1 MYQSTTAFGTLVQ
14 QDSRTFKCLLTY
26 GETSITTV
34 RSIKF
39 TGGSEGEDDF
49 SLGSTMSQYIEV
61 TIPGKGLV
69 VEGTEMLLQIGMD
82 VNGKTEYI
90 PMGYF
95 TAGKPQKADDQI
107 TFTAYDRMMNTERTF
122 SMDGTTTNTVA
133 VLKQIADITGVPVVT
148 SGLTAISIK
157 VPKGYSCR
165 EVLSYVAQLHG
176 AFAVCN
182 RRGQIE
188 LHTYVD
194 SDYKVK
200 TSRYWGNFEHNDYA
214 FDVSKFVCFTGQD
227 KNGKSISIFSGSGA
241 RSVSF
246 SNPFMTQTVLN
257 NILASFKNF
266 SYMPG
271 TLKMMGDP
279 RLDPWDILTVADLS
293 GNTYK
298 VPIMKLDWEY
308 DGGLTYSVEAVG
320 LSEEETN
327 ADYKGPQTKEMERY
341 YAQLVM
347 IDRTMINKLDVE
359 TAKITYASIKELD
372 VVKENAEEINTKKA
386 NIDLANVNNAW
397 IEKGVLKDGSIGSAA
412 IHEGAVTNTKIA
424 DATIEAAKIKSIN
437 ADSIVAGTIKTERLI
452 ITGPDGQD
460 SIVKAINIAN
470 GVSEA
475 EVNGQKIQ
483 AASIDVVDLS
493 AFQAKI
499 AQFDMS
505 QNAIYSGKLAINDPT
520 SGVYISTTGLGLGD
534 GALTSKKESPIQMYA
549 DGVFKLKGKNSSL
562 EFNPVTD
569 MLDINVSN
577 FRIGSKEAATVDNTI
592 KSTLEQFY
600 LSTSPTSLVGGSWSN
615 NQPAWTEG
623 KYIWRRNFVTYGDD
637 RTEFTP
643 SENGVCITGNTGAQ
657 GAQGVRGPQGVA
669 GPKGETGA
677 QGPQGATGPQG
688 PQGDKG
694 ATGPQGPTGPK
705 GETGAQGP
713 QGNPGSTGPQGVSV
727 TTIKDQWYKSTSN
740 TAQAGGSWSDTQPNW
755 ESGKYIWTRSHI
767 TFSNGNTT
775 TTNPV
780 LANAINNAN
789 ANASNAVS
797 TANTANN
804 KVNDLKIGG
813 RNLLPRT
820 DINQYG
826 LGYGVAYVEGKV
838 EVDNALQ
845 YNNKPTLKIQPT
857 KYNYGGYYNEYGEKG
872 GVSLLAGKT
881 YTYSCMIYSSIED
894 YFSSGSLGHFQTALK
909 GGSEEST
916 LHNRTI
922 IYEGDRIP
930 AKTWTRVH
938 IVFTPT
944 KDCLFRSF
952 FIYFDSLDQI
962 IHIANVQLEEGNV
975 ATDWTPAPED
985 VDNKV
990 STANTNASNAV
1001 STANTANSTANTAKS
1016 TADAAKSSAA
1026 SAVSTANT
1034 ANNKIDNLK
1043 IGGRNLIPIEMI
1055 KSNGLSTFS
1064 YDKASNTWT
1073 CVAPIFDS
1081 SWGRG
1086 IYFDPGVKK
1095 IYIPRGYTYIISL
1108 EVNPEVACS
1117 WNADVNN
1124 GYDGMPSGTGNDNDN
1139 TSLRKNS
1146 VQSLVANKWQRVWFS
1161 YTSKTDV
1168 SYDIF
1173 DASSNW
1179 GIITTDAKSPIKFK
1193 IRNVK
1198 GEFGTVPT
1206 DWTPAPEDVDNKI
1219 DTAQKSADNANS
1231 SVKALNKIATK
1242 SYSFGGANNKAQWV
1256 RLGTLTSAGDASV
1269 VVITLQTGNG
1279 FNGTESQN
1287 SQAEIII
1294 KDGWQDKASTTAA
1307 FGASVT
1313 RQNTKDL
1320 LVSVRA
1326 TASNVCEIWTYLPW
1340 TYWNGNYTISGI
1352 YSGWNPNFT
1361 KQDTKP
1367 TNGVEQSLAYRTT
1380 AEDAYTLASGL
1391 KKDVDISS
1399 EFVKTYNDWAF
1410 KWKTATMVDGAEVGT
1425 YQKYITLESGNIL
1438 LGHSNSKNKLKIT
1451 NDSIQFK
1458 GTSDTAITPDSD
1470 ATAWITGKVFHIN
1483 SGEIESS
1490 LKFGNIY
1497 MKPTKNG
1504 IQIGNKAEFGE
1515 RVRIGYPLSSNMQY
1529 TYSDCPLVV
1538 GSNTNT
1544 IGDYPWFAVDDG
1556 YAFVRNGIIT
1566 PGDFIIKFGEYT
1578 LDRPN
1583 GGKFS
1588 GTLRPYYRADDVIN
1602 MEFYVN
1608 GYVTSNK
1615 QEVIF
1620 LIPLSRP
1627 IMSTP
1632 VSISSINGLTIRQ
1645 NGKYIYG
1652 STASKPIKPSSYTAT
1667 VIGGRNG
1674 LNVRAKIVM
1683 GSNEGFTDNEIS
1695 KIVNND
1701 TCAITA
1707 SIKISFD

>member
-1 MYQSTTAFGTLVQ
+1 MALSKNLISDFVKATTDNKKTAEETTLYGTIVEYNGSKYVRLDGSDMLTPYTATVAAKAGERVRVSVGKHSATVTGNVSSPAARTGDVEELGRKVDTFDVVVANKATIKDLEVERARVDDLVADNVVIKNQ
-14 QDSRTFKCLLTY
+14 LTADSAEIKDLKADNVDIKGKLTARDAEIENLKANKIDAEVVSANY
-26 GETSITTV
+26 ATIKNLEATQASVKELSANKANITDLTAATGRIDKLESKDIETDKLI
-34 RSIKF
+34 
-39 TGGSEGEDDF
+39 
-49 SLGSTMSQYIEV
+49 
-61 TIPGKGLV
+61 
-69 VEGTEMLLQIGMD
+69 
-82 VNGKTEYI
+82 
-90 PMGYF
+90 
-95 TAGKPQKADDQI
+95 AGKADIADLTAATGRIDNLESKNIETDKLIAGKAD
-107 TFTAYDRMMNTERTF
+107 
-122 SMDGTTTNTVA
+122 
-133 VLKQIADITGVPVVT
+133 
-148 SGLTAISIK
+148 
-157 VPKGYSCR
+157 
-165 EVLSYVAQLHG
+165 
-176 AFAVCN
+176 
-182 RRGQIE
+182 
-188 LHTYVD
+188 
-194 SDYKVK
+194 
-200 TSRYWGNFEHNDYA
+200 
-214 FDVSKFVCFTGQD
+214 
-227 KNGKSISIFSGSGA
+227 
-241 RSVSF
+241 
-246 SNPFMTQTVLN
+246 
-257 NILASFKNF
+257 
-266 SYMPG
+266 
-271 TLKMMGDP
+271 
-279 RLDPWDILTVADLS
+279 
-293 GNTYK
+293 
-298 VPIMKLDWEY
+298 
-308 DGGLTYSVEAVG
+308 
-320 LSEEETN
+320 
-327 ADYKGPQTKEMERY
+327 
-341 YAQLVM
+341 
-347 IDRTMINKLDVE
+347 
-359 TAKITYASIKELD
+359 
-372 VVKENAEEINTKKA
+372 
-386 NIDLANVNNAW
+386 IDLANVNNAW
-397 IEKGVLKDGSIGSAA
+397 INKGVLKDGSIGSAA
-412 IHEGAVTNTKIA
+412 IHEGAVTNAKIA

-452 ITGPDGQD
+452 ITGPDGRD

-475 EVNGQKIQ
+475 EVNGRKIQ

-600 LSTSPTSLVGGSWSN
+600 SSTSPTSLVGGSWSN

-657 GAQGVRGPQGVA
+657 GARGPQGAA

-677 QGPQGATGPQG
+677 QGPQGETGTKGETGPQG
-688 PQGDKG
+688 PKGDKG

-713 QGNPGSTGPQGVSV
+713 QGNTGSTGPQGVSV

-813 RNLLPRT
+813 RNL
-820 DINQYG
+820 
-826 LGYGVAYVEGKV
+826 
-838 EVDNALQ
+838 
-845 YNNKPTLKIQPT
+845 
-857 KYNYGGYYNEYGEKG
+857 
-872 GVSLLAGKT
+872 
-881 YTYSCMIYSSIED
+881 
-894 YFSSGSLGHFQTALK
+894 
-909 GGSEEST
+909 
-916 LHNRTI
+916 
-922 IYEGDRIP
+922 IP
-930 AKTWTRVH
+930 V
-938 IVFTPT
+938 
-944 KDCLFRSF
+944 
-952 FIYFDSLDQI
+952 
-962 IHIANVQLEEGNV
+962 G
-975 ATDWTPAPED
+975 
-985 VDNKV
+985 
-990 STANTNASNAV
+990 
-1001 STANTANSTANTAKS
+1001 
-1016 TADAAKSSAA
+1016 
-1026 SAVSTANT
+1026 
-1034 ANNKIDNLK
+1034 
-1043 IGGRNLIPIEMI
+1043 MI
-1055 KSNGLSTFS
+1055 KNCNGLSTFS

-1073 CVAPIFDS
+1073 CVAPIGS
-1081 SWGRG
+1081 NSWGRG

-1139 TSLRKNS
+1139 TSLRKS
-1146 VQSLVANKWQRVWFS
+1146 SDHSLVSNKWQRLWFS
-1161 YTSKTDV
+1161 YTPRTDV

-1231 SVKALNKIATK
+1231 SVSALNKIATK
-1242 SYSFGGANNKAQWV
+1242 SYSVSGSTGKAQWV
-1256 RLGTLTSAGDASV
+1256 RLGTLTSAGDSSV
-1269 VVITLQTGNG
+1269 VVITLQTGDG
-1279 FNGTESQN
+1279 FNGVEYQN

-1294 KDGWQDKASTTAA
+1294 KDGWQDKPSTTAA

-1326 TASNVCEIWTYLPW
+1326 TASNVCEVWTYLPW
-1340 TYWNGNYTISGI
+1340 AYWSGNYTISGI

-1458 GTSDTAITPDSD
+1458 GTSDTAIKPDSD

-1483 SGEIESS
+1483 SGEIESG
-1490 LKFGNIY
+1490 LTFGN
-1497 MKPTKNG
+1497 TKLEPISNG
-1504 IQIGNKAEFGE
+1504 LLIKRNN
-1515 RVRIGYPLSSNMQY
+1515 RTSNDEY
-1529 TYSDCPLVV
+1529 YKT
-1538 GSNTNT
+1538 T
-1544 IGDYPWFAVDDG
+1544 IGDNITLNTVLGRNVTISRDELCMGTSSLPEAFGDDG
-1556 YAFVRNGIIT
+1556 EFRVR
-1566 PGDFIIKFGEYT
+1566 FGSKSFLGFPYS
-1578 LDRPN
+1578 DRNKEMGKGSVSLVN
-1583 GGKFS
+1583 GGKPYGIQS
-1588 GTLRPYYRADDVIN
+1588 MTLVGGTTHGTHSIAA
-1602 MEFYVN
+1602 MGATVN
-1608 GYVTSNK
+1608 GSRSAAFGEELLSDYDHQFIIGKCNVSADKAFIIGNGTYDKRSNALTVDWSGNITAPNLTSPGALRLGFNGGDFQPYFTK
-1615 QEVIF
+1615 GNSASFKVWLMGYTTSGMAEVLF
-1620 LIPLSRP
+1620 FMPFSRP
-1627 IMSTP
+1627 IIGASG
-1632 VSISSINGLTIRQ
+1632 VSVSSVNGLIIRQ
-1645 NGKYIYG
+1645 NNKYLYG
-1652 STASKPIKPSSYTAT
+1652 STATVYVKPSSYTSEI
-1667 VIGGRNG
+1667 VDGGQGVNI
-1674 LNVRAKIVM
+1674 RAKMPNTTNV
-1683 GSNEGFTDNEIS
+1683 T
-1695 KIVNND
+1695 NN
-1701 TCAITA
+1701 TACAITA
-1707 SIKISFD
+1707 SIKITFS

>member
-1 MYQSTTAFGTLVQ
+1 MALSKNLISDFVKATTDDKKTAEETTLYGTIVEYNGSKYVRLDGSDMLTPYTATVAAKAGERVRVSVGKHSATVTGNVSSPAARTGDVEELGRKVDTFDVVVANKATIKDLEVERARVDDLVADNVVIKNQ
-14 QDSRTFKCLLTY
+14 LTADSA
-26 GETSITTV
+26 E
-34 RSIKF
+34 IK
-39 TGGSEGEDDF
+39 D
-49 SLGSTMSQYIEV
+49 L
-61 TIPGKGLV
+61 
-69 VEGTEMLLQIGMD
+69 
-82 VNGKTEYI
+82 
-90 PMGYF
+90 
-95 TAGKPQKADDQI
+95 KAD
-107 TFTAYDRMMNTERTF
+107 N
-122 SMDGTTTNTVA
+122 V
-133 VLKQIADITGVPVVT
+133 DIKGK
-148 SGLTAISIK
+148 LTARDAEIENLKANKIDAEVVSANYATIK
-157 VPKGYSCR
+157 NL
-165 EVLSYVAQLHG
+165 EATQ
-176 AFAVCN
+176 A
-182 RRGQIE
+182 
-188 LHTYVD
+188 
-194 SDYKVK
+194 
-200 TSRYWGNFEHNDYA
+200 
-214 FDVSKFVCFTGQD
+214 
-227 KNGKSISIFSGSGA
+227 
-241 RSVSF
+241 SV
-246 SNPFMTQTVLN
+246 
-257 NILASFKNF
+257 
-266 SYMPG
+266 
-271 TLKMMGDP
+271 
-279 RLDPWDILTVADLS
+279 
-293 GNTYK
+293 
-298 VPIMKLDWEY
+298 
-308 DGGLTYSVEAVG
+308 
-320 LSEEETN
+320 
-327 ADYKGPQTKEMERY
+327 
-341 YAQLVM
+341 
-347 IDRTMINKLDVE
+347 
-359 TAKITYASIKELD
+359 KELS
-372 VVKENAEEINTKKA
+372 AKKA
-386 NIDLANVNNAW
+386 DIDLANVNNAW
-397 IEKGVLKDGSIGSAA
+397 INKGILKDGSIGSAA
-412 IHEGAVTNTKIA
+412 IHEGAVTNAKIA

-452 ITGPDGQD
+452 IAGPDGQD

-520 SGVYISTTGLGLGD
+520 SGVYISTTGFGLGD

-657 GAQGVRGPQGVA
+657 GARGPQGAA
-669 GPKGETGA
+669 GPKGETGP
-677 QGPQGATGPQG
+677 QGPKGATGPQG
-688 PQGDKG
+688 PQGIQGVKGADGKTYYTWVKYADSPTSGMSDNPSGKKYIGFAYNKTTGTESTSYSDYSWSLIKGEKGETGNTGAQGAAGNGIKSITYYYARTTSQTAPSAGNITSTTMPTLDATNKYLWQKEVINYTNNTNQTTVLLLAVYGNTGAQGPKGDKG

-797 TANTANN
+797 TANTAN
-804 KVNDLKIGG
+804 
-813 RNLLPRT
+813 
-820 DINQYG
+820 
-826 LGYGVAYVEGKV
+826 
-838 EVDNALQ
+838 
-845 YNNKPTLKIQPT
+845 
-857 KYNYGGYYNEYGEKG
+857 
-872 GVSLLAGKT
+872 
-881 YTYSCMIYSSIED
+881 
-894 YFSSGSLGHFQTALK
+894 
-909 GGSEEST
+909 
-916 LHNRTI
+916 
-922 IYEGDRIP
+922 
-930 AKTWTRVH
+930 
-938 IVFTPT
+938 
-944 KDCLFRSF
+944 
-952 FIYFDSLDQI
+952 
-962 IHIANVQLEEGNV
+962 
-975 ATDWTPAPED
+975 
-985 VDNKV
+985 
-990 STANTNASNAV
+990 
-1001 STANTANSTANTAKS
+1001 STANTAKS
-1016 TADAAKSSAA
+1016 TASNAA
-1026 SAVSTANT
+1026 STANAAKNT
-1034 ANNKIDNLK
+1034 ADSANNKIDNLK
-1043 IGGRNLIPIEMI
+1043 VGGRNLIPVGMI
-1055 KSNGLSTFS
+1055 KNCNGLSTFS
-1064 YDKASNTWT
+1064 YDKTSNTWT
-1073 CVAPIFDS
+1073 CVAPIGS
-1081 SWGRG
+1081 NSWGRG
-1086 IYFDPGVKK
+1086 IYFDTGVKK

-1139 TSLRKNS
+1139 TSLRKS
-1146 VQSLVANKWQRVWFS
+1146 SDHSLVANKWQRVWFS
-1161 YTSKTDV
+1161 YTPRTDV

-1219 DTAQKSADNANS
+1219 NTAQKSADNANS
-1231 SVKALNKIATK
+1231 SVNALNKIATK
-1242 SYSFGGANNKAQWV
+1242 SYSFGGANGKAQWV

-1279 FNGTESQN
+1279 FDGIESQN

-1326 TASNVCEIWTYLPW
+1326 TASNVCEVWTYLPW
-1340 TYWNGNYTISGI
+1340 LYWSGTYTISGV
-1352 YSGWNPNFT
+1352 YSGWNLNFT

-1380 AEDAYTLASGL
+1380 AEDAYTLASDL

-1458 GTSDTAITPDSD
+1458 GTSDTAIKPDSD

-1490 LKFGNIY
+1490 LKFGNIL

-1515 RVRIGYPLSSNMQY
+1515 RVRIGYPLSSSSQY
-1529 TYSDCPLVV
+1529 VYSDCPLVV
-1538 GSNTNT
+1538 GSNSGVN
-1544 IGDYPWFAVDDG
+1544 DDFPWFAVDDG
-1556 YAFVRNGIIT
+1556 YAFVKNGITT
-1566 PGDFIIKFGEYT
+1566 PYDFTIKFGEYA
-1578 LDRPN
+1578 LDRPD
-1583 GGKFS
+1583 GGRFS
-1588 GTLRPYYRADDVIN
+1588 GTFRPYFRADDVIN
-1602 MEFYVN
+1602 MDIYVV
-1608 GYVTSNK
+1608 GYVTSGK

-1620 LIPLSRP
+1620 FIPFSRP
-1627 IMSTP
+1627 IMSKP
-1632 VSISSINGLTIRQ
+1632 VSISSVNGLTIRQ
-1645 NGKYIYG
+1645 NGKYIYN
-1652 STASKPIKPSSYTAT
+1652 STASKPIKPASYTAA
-1667 VIGGRNG
+1667 VIGGRTG
-1674 LNVRAKIVM
+1674 LNVRAKM
-1683 GSNEGFTDNEIS
+1683 GIDGNGFTDTDIKN
-1695 KIVNND
+1695 IVNND
-1701 TCAITA
+1701 TCAIMA
-1707 SIKISFD
+1707 SIKITFS

>member
-1 MYQSTTAFGTLVQ
+1 MALSKNLISDFVKATTDDKKTAEETTLYGTIVEYNGNKYVRLDGSDMLTPYTATVAAKAGERVRVSVGKHSATVTGNVSSPAARTGDVEELGRKVDTFDVVVANKATIKDLEVERARVDDLVADNVVIKNQ
-14 QDSRTFKCLLTY
+14 LTADSAEIKDLKADNVDIKGKLTARDAEIENLKANKIDAEVVSANY
-26 GETSITTV
+26 ATIKNLEATQASVKELSANKANITDLTAATGRIDKLESKDIETDKLI
-34 RSIKF
+34 
-39 TGGSEGEDDF
+39 
-49 SLGSTMSQYIEV
+49 
-61 TIPGKGLV
+61 
-69 VEGTEMLLQIGMD
+69 
-82 VNGKTEYI
+82 
-90 PMGYF
+90 
-95 TAGKPQKADDQI
+95 AGKAD
-107 TFTAYDRMMNTERTF
+107 
-122 SMDGTTTNTVA
+122 
-133 VLKQIADITGVPVVT
+133 
-148 SGLTAISIK
+148 
-157 VPKGYSCR
+157 
-165 EVLSYVAQLHG
+165 
-176 AFAVCN
+176 
-182 RRGQIE
+182 
-188 LHTYVD
+188 
-194 SDYKVK
+194 
-200 TSRYWGNFEHNDYA
+200 
-214 FDVSKFVCFTGQD
+214 
-227 KNGKSISIFSGSGA
+227 
-241 RSVSF
+241 
-246 SNPFMTQTVLN
+246 
-257 NILASFKNF
+257 
-266 SYMPG
+266 
-271 TLKMMGDP
+271 
-279 RLDPWDILTVADLS
+279 
-293 GNTYK
+293 
-298 VPIMKLDWEY
+298 
-308 DGGLTYSVEAVG
+308 
-320 LSEEETN
+320 
-327 ADYKGPQTKEMERY
+327 
-341 YAQLVM
+341 
-347 IDRTMINKLDVE
+347 
-359 TAKITYASIKELD
+359 
-372 VVKENAEEINTKKA
+372 
-386 NIDLANVNNAW
+386 IDLANVNNAW
-397 IEKGVLKDGSIGSAA
+397 INKGVLKDGSIGSAA
-412 IHEGAVTNTKIA
+412 IHEGAVTNAKIA

-452 ITGPDGQD
+452 ITGPDGRD

-520 SGVYISTTGLGLGD
+520 SGVYISTTGFGLGD

-657 GAQGVRGPQGVA
+657 GARGPQGAA

-677 QGPQGATGPQG
+677 QGPQGETGAKGETGPQG
-688 PQGDKG
+688 PKGDKG

-713 QGNPGSTGPQGVSV
+713 QGNTGSTGPQGVSV

-813 RNLLPRT
+813 RNL
-820 DINQYG
+820 
-826 LGYGVAYVEGKV
+826 
-838 EVDNALQ
+838 
-845 YNNKPTLKIQPT
+845 
-857 KYNYGGYYNEYGEKG
+857 
-872 GVSLLAGKT
+872 
-881 YTYSCMIYSSIED
+881 
-894 YFSSGSLGHFQTALK
+894 
-909 GGSEEST
+909 
-916 LHNRTI
+916 
-922 IYEGDRIP
+922 IP
-930 AKTWTRVH
+930 V
-938 IVFTPT
+938 
-944 KDCLFRSF
+944 
-952 FIYFDSLDQI
+952 
-962 IHIANVQLEEGNV
+962 G
-975 ATDWTPAPED
+975 
-985 VDNKV
+985 
-990 STANTNASNAV
+990 
-1001 STANTANSTANTAKS
+1001 
-1016 TADAAKSSAA
+1016 
-1026 SAVSTANT
+1026 
-1034 ANNKIDNLK
+1034 
-1043 IGGRNLIPIEMI
+1043 MI
-1055 KSNGLSTFS
+1055 KNFNGLSTFS

-1073 CVAPIFDS
+1073 CVAPIGS
-1081 SWGRG
+1081 NLWGRG
-1086 IYFDPGVKK
+1086 IYFDTGVKK

-1108 EVNPEVACS
+1108 EVNPEVACI
-1117 WNADVNN
+1117 WNSDVNN
-1124 GYDGMPSGTGNDNDN
+1124 GFDGMPSGTGNDNDN
-1139 TSLRKNS
+1139 TSLRKS
-1146 VQSLVANKWQRVWFS
+1146 SDHSLVSNKWQRLWFS
-1161 YTSKTDV
+1161 YTPRTDV

-1231 SVKALNKIATK
+1231 SVSALNKIATK
-1242 SYSFGGANNKAQWV
+1242 SYSVSGSTGKAQWV
-1256 RLGTLTSAGDASV
+1256 RLGTLTSAGDSSV
-1269 VVITLQTGNG
+1269 VVITLQTGDG
-1279 FNGTESQN
+1279 FNGVEYQN

-1294 KDGWQDKASTTAA
+1294 KDGWQDKPSTTAA

-1326 TASNVCEIWTYLPW
+1326 TASNVCEVWTYLPW
-1340 TYWNGNYTISGI
+1340 AYWSGNYTISGI

-1458 GTSDTAITPDSD
+1458 GTSDTAIKPDSD

-1483 SGEIESS
+1483 SGEIESG
-1490 LKFGNIY
+1490 LTFGN
-1497 MKPTKNG
+1497 TKLEPISNG
-1504 IQIGNKAEFGE
+1504 
-1515 RVRIGYPLSSNMQY
+1515 LSIKRNNRTSNDEY
-1529 TYSDCPLVV
+1529 YKT
-1538 GSNTNT
+1538 T
-1544 IGDYPWFAVDDG
+1544 IGDNITLNTVLGRNVTISRDELCMGTSSLPEAFGDDG
-1556 YAFVRNGIIT
+1556 EFRVR
-1566 PGDFIIKFGEYT
+1566 FGSKSFLGFPYS
-1578 LDRPN
+1578 DRNKEMGKGSVSLVN
-1583 GGKFS
+1583 GGKPYGIQS
-1588 GTLRPYYRADDVIN
+1588 MTLVGGTTHGTHSIAA
-1602 MEFYVN
+1602 MGATVN
-1608 GYVTSNK
+1608 GSRSAAFGEELLSDYDHQFIIGKCNVSADKAFIIGNGTYDKRSNALTVDWSGNITAPNLTSPGALRLGFNGGDFQPYFTK
-1615 QEVIF
+1615 GNSASFKVWLMGYTTSGMAEVLF
-1620 LIPLSRP
+1620 FMPFSRP
-1627 IMSTP
+1627 IIGASG
-1632 VSISSINGLTIRQ
+1632 VSVSSVNGLIIRQ
-1645 NGKYIYG
+1645 NNKYLYG
-1652 STASKPIKPSSYTAT
+1652 STATVYVKPSSYTSEI
-1667 VIGGRNG
+1667 VDGGQGVNI
-1674 LNVRAKIVM
+1674 RAKMPNTTNV
-1683 GSNEGFTDNEIS
+1683 T
-1695 KIVNND
+1695 NN
-1701 TCAITA
+1701 TACAITA
-1707 SIKISFD
+1707 SIKITFS

>member
-1 MYQSTTAFGTLVQ
+1 MALSKNLISDFVKATTDDKKTAEETTLYGTIVEYNGSKYVRLDGSDMLTPYTATVAAKAGERVRVSVGKHSATVTGNVSSPAARTGDVEELGKKVDTFDAVVANKATIKDLEVERARVDDLVADNVVIKNQ
-14 QDSRTFKCLLTY
+14 LTADSA
-26 GETSITTV
+26 E
-34 RSIKF
+34 IK
-39 TGGSEGEDDF
+39 D
-49 SLGSTMSQYIEV
+49 L
-61 TIPGKGLV
+61 
-69 VEGTEMLLQIGMD
+69 
-82 VNGKTEYI
+82 
-90 PMGYF
+90 
-95 TAGKPQKADDQI
+95 KAD
-107 TFTAYDRMMNTERTF
+107 N
-122 SMDGTTTNTVA
+122 V
-133 VLKQIADITGVPVVT
+133 DIKGK
-148 SGLTAISIK
+148 LTARDAEIENLKANKIDAEVVSANYATIK
-157 VPKGYSCR
+157 NL
-165 EVLSYVAQLHG
+165 EATQ
-176 AFAVCN
+176 A
-182 RRGQIE
+182 
-188 LHTYVD
+188 
-194 SDYKVK
+194 
-200 TSRYWGNFEHNDYA
+200 
-214 FDVSKFVCFTGQD
+214 
-227 KNGKSISIFSGSGA
+227 
-241 RSVSF
+241 SV
-246 SNPFMTQTVLN
+246 
-257 NILASFKNF
+257 
-266 SYMPG
+266 
-271 TLKMMGDP
+271 
-279 RLDPWDILTVADLS
+279 
-293 GNTYK
+293 
-298 VPIMKLDWEY
+298 
-308 DGGLTYSVEAVG
+308 
-320 LSEEETN
+320 
-327 ADYKGPQTKEMERY
+327 
-341 YAQLVM
+341 
-347 IDRTMINKLDVE
+347 
-359 TAKITYASIKELD
+359 KELSANKANVTD
-372 VVKENAEEINTKKA
+372 LTAATGRIDKLESKDIETDKLIANKANITDLTAATGRIDDLESKNIETDKLVAKKA

-397 IEKGVLKDGSIGSAA
+397 INKGVLKDGSIGSAA
-412 IHEGAVTNTKIA
+412 IHEGAVTNAKIA

-452 ITGPDGQD
+452 IAGPDGQD

-475 EVNGQKIQ
+475 EVNGRKIQ

-569 MLDINVSN
+569 MLDINVSK

-657 GAQGVRGPQGVA
+657 GAQGARGPQGAA

-677 QGPQGATGPQG
+677 QGPQGETGAKGETGPQG
-688 PQGDKG
+688 PKGDKG

-713 QGNPGSTGPQGVSV
+713 QGNTGSTGPQGVSV

-797 TANTANN
+797 TANTAN
-804 KVNDLKIGG
+804 G
-813 RNLLPRT
+813 
-820 DINQYG
+820 
-826 LGYGVAYVEGKV
+826 
-838 EVDNALQ
+838 
-845 YNNKPTLKIQPT
+845 
-857 KYNYGGYYNEYGEKG
+857 
-872 GVSLLAGKT
+872 
-881 YTYSCMIYSSIED
+881 
-894 YFSSGSLGHFQTALK
+894 
-909 GGSEEST
+909 
-916 LHNRTI
+916 
-922 IYEGDRIP
+922 
-930 AKTWTRVH
+930 
-938 IVFTPT
+938 
-944 KDCLFRSF
+944 
-952 FIYFDSLDQI
+952 
-962 IHIANVQLEEGNV
+962 
-975 ATDWTPAPED
+975 
-985 VDNKV
+985 
-990 STANTNASNAV
+990 TANA
-1001 STANTANSTANTAKS
+1001 
-1016 TADAAKSSAA
+1016 
-1026 SAVSTANT
+1026 

-1043 IGGRNLIPIEMI
+1043 VGGRNLIPVGMI
-1055 KSNGLSTFS
+1055 KNCNGLSTFS

-1073 CVAPIFDS
+1073 CVAPIGS
-1081 SWGRG
+1081 NSWGRG
-1086 IYFDPGVKK
+1086 IYFDTGVKK

-1108 EVNPEVACS
+1108 EVNPEVACI
-1117 WNADVNN
+1117 WNDDVNN
-1124 GYDGMPSGTGNDNDN
+1124 GFDGMPSGTGNDNDN
-1139 TSLRKNS
+1139 VSLRKS
-1146 VQSLVANKWQRVWFS
+1146 SDHSLVANKWQRVWFS
-1161 YTSKTDV
+1161 YTPRTDV

-1231 SVKALNKIATK
+1231 SVNALNKIATK
-1242 SYSFGGANNKAQWV
+1242 SYSFGGANGKAQWV

-1287 SQAEIII
+1287 SQAEIVI

-1326 TASNVCEIWTYLPW
+1326 TASNVCEVWTYLPW
-1340 TYWNGNYTISGI
+1340 AYWSGNYTISGI

-1361 KQDTKP
+1361 KQDAKP

-1380 AEDAYTLASGL
+1380 AEDAYTLATGL

-1458 GTSDTAITPDSD
+1458 GTSDTSIKPDSD

-1490 LKFGNIY
+1490 LKFGNVKLRPSSNNTLIIRD
-1497 MKPTKNG
+1497 PSDTKDM
-1504 IQIGNKAEFGE
+1504 AEFGST
-1515 RVRIGYPLSSNMQY
+1515 VRIGEVSGRNTQIDTAGLKVFDGSVIIGQIGYGTAKNKDGKYQPAPYY
-1529 TYSDCPLVV
+1529 TLGARKSESTVGAFSVAEGVAAEASGTNSHAEGWSCIASAFTSHAEGSGCTASGTNSHAEGEYCKAIGIDSHSEGNRCIASAV
-1538 GSNTNT
+1538 GSHVEGYSCVASGNYSHAEGHNCVASGNYSHAGGDGTVAASSYQVA
-1544 IGDYPWFAVDDG
+1544 IGKYNIEDTSFIYS
-1556 YAFVRNGIIT
+1556 
-1566 PGDFIIKFGEYT
+1566 FIIG
-1578 LDRPN
+1578 N
-1583 GGKFS
+1583 GTADNERSNALTVDWGGNITAPKLTS
-1588 GTLRPYYRADDVIN
+1588 PGTLRLGFNGGEFQPYFTKGNSASFKVWL
-1602 MEFYVN
+1602 M
-1608 GYVTSNK
+1608 GYTTSGMA
-1615 QEVIF
+1615 EVLF
-1620 LIPLSRP
+1620 FMPFSRP
-1627 IMSTP
+1627 IIGASG
-1632 VSISSINGLTIRQ
+1632 VSVSSVNGLIIRQ
-1645 NGKYIYG
+1645 NNKYLYG
-1652 STASKPIKPSSYTAT
+1652 STATVYVKPSSYTSEI
-1667 VIGGRNG
+1667 VDGGQGVNI
-1674 LNVRAKIVM
+1674 RAKMPNTTNV
-1683 GSNEGFTDNEIS
+1683 T
-1695 KIVNND
+1695 NN
-1701 TCAITA
+1701 TACAITA
-1707 SIKISFD
+1707 SIKITFS

>member
-1 MYQSTTAFGTLVQ
+1 MALSKNLISDFVKATTDDKKTAEETTLYGTIVEYNGNKYVRLDGSDMLTPYTATVAAKAGERVRVSVGKHSATVTGNVSSPAARTGDVEELGQKVDTFDAVVANKATIKDLEVERARVDDLVADNVVIKNQ
-14 QDSRTFKCLLTY
+14 LTADSAEIKDLKADNVDIKGKLTARDAEIENLKANKIDAEVVSANY
-26 GETSITTV
+26 ATIKNLEATQASVKELSANKADIADLTAATGRIDKLESKDIETDKLI
-34 RSIKF
+34 
-39 TGGSEGEDDF
+39 
-49 SLGSTMSQYIEV
+49 
-61 TIPGKGLV
+61 
-69 VEGTEMLLQIGMD
+69 
-82 VNGKTEYI
+82 
-90 PMGYF
+90 
-95 TAGKPQKADDQI
+95 AGKAD
-107 TFTAYDRMMNTERTF
+107 
-122 SMDGTTTNTVA
+122 
-133 VLKQIADITGVPVVT
+133 
-148 SGLTAISIK
+148 
-157 VPKGYSCR
+157 
-165 EVLSYVAQLHG
+165 
-176 AFAVCN
+176 
-182 RRGQIE
+182 
-188 LHTYVD
+188 
-194 SDYKVK
+194 
-200 TSRYWGNFEHNDYA
+200 
-214 FDVSKFVCFTGQD
+214 
-227 KNGKSISIFSGSGA
+227 
-241 RSVSF
+241 
-246 SNPFMTQTVLN
+246 
-257 NILASFKNF
+257 
-266 SYMPG
+266 
-271 TLKMMGDP
+271 
-279 RLDPWDILTVADLS
+279 
-293 GNTYK
+293 
-298 VPIMKLDWEY
+298 
-308 DGGLTYSVEAVG
+308 
-320 LSEEETN
+320 
-327 ADYKGPQTKEMERY
+327 
-341 YAQLVM
+341 
-347 IDRTMINKLDVE
+347 
-359 TAKITYASIKELD
+359 
-372 VVKENAEEINTKKA
+372 
-386 NIDLANVNNAW
+386 IDLANVNNAW
-397 IEKGVLKDGSIGSAA
+397 INKGVLKDGSIGSAA
-412 IHEGAVTNTKIA
+412 IHEGAVTNAKIA

-452 ITGPDGQD
+452 ITGPDGRD

-520 SGVYISTTGLGLGD
+520 SGVYISTTGFGLGD

-657 GAQGVRGPQGVA
+657 GARGPQGAA

-677 QGPQGATGPQG
+677 QGPQGETGAKGETGPQG
-688 PQGDKG
+688 PKGDKG

-713 QGNPGSTGPQGVSV
+713 QGNTGSTGPQGVSV

-813 RNLLPRT
+813 RNL
-820 DINQYG
+820 
-826 LGYGVAYVEGKV
+826 
-838 EVDNALQ
+838 
-845 YNNKPTLKIQPT
+845 
-857 KYNYGGYYNEYGEKG
+857 
-872 GVSLLAGKT
+872 
-881 YTYSCMIYSSIED
+881 
-894 YFSSGSLGHFQTALK
+894 
-909 GGSEEST
+909 
-916 LHNRTI
+916 
-922 IYEGDRIP
+922 IP
-930 AKTWTRVH
+930 V
-938 IVFTPT
+938 
-944 KDCLFRSF
+944 
-952 FIYFDSLDQI
+952 
-962 IHIANVQLEEGNV
+962 G
-975 ATDWTPAPED
+975 
-985 VDNKV
+985 
-990 STANTNASNAV
+990 
-1001 STANTANSTANTAKS
+1001 
-1016 TADAAKSSAA
+1016 
-1026 SAVSTANT
+1026 
-1034 ANNKIDNLK
+1034 
-1043 IGGRNLIPIEMI
+1043 MI
-1055 KSNGLSTFS
+1055 KNNGLSTFS

-1073 CVAPIFDS
+1073 CVAQIGS
-1081 SWGRG
+1081 NSWGRG
-1086 IYFDPGVKK
+1086 IYFDTGVKK

-1108 EVNPEVACS
+1108 EVNPEVACI
-1117 WNADVNN
+1117 WNSDVNN
-1124 GYDGMPSGTGNDNDN
+1124 GFDGMPSGTGNDNDN
-1139 TSLRKNS
+1139 TSLRKS
-1146 VQSLVANKWQRVWFS
+1146 SDHSLVSNKWQRLWFS
-1161 YTSKTDV
+1161 YTPRTDV

-1231 SVKALNKIATK
+1231 SVSALNKIATK
-1242 SYSFGGANNKAQWV
+1242 SYSVSGSTGKAQWV
-1256 RLGTLTSAGDASV
+1256 RLGTLTSAGDSSV
-1269 VVITLQTGNG
+1269 VVITLQTGDG
-1279 FNGTESQN
+1279 FNGVEYQN

-1294 KDGWQDKASTTAA
+1294 KDGWQDKPSTTAA

-1326 TASNVCEIWTYLPW
+1326 TASNVCEVWTYLPW
-1340 TYWNGNYTISGI
+1340 AYWSGNYTISGI

-1458 GTSDTAITPDSD
+1458 GTSDTAIKPDSD

-1483 SGEIESS
+1483 SGEIESG
-1490 LKFGNIY
+1490 LTFGN
-1497 MKPTKNG
+1497 TKLEPISDG
-1504 IQIGNKAEFGE
+1504 
-1515 RVRIGYPLSSNMQY
+1515 LSIKRNNRTSNDEY
-1529 TYSDCPLVV
+1529 YKT
-1538 GSNTNT
+1538 T
-1544 IGDYPWFAVDDG
+1544 IGDNITLNTVLGRNVTISRDELCMGTSSLPAAFGDDG
-1556 YAFVRNGIIT
+1556 EFRVR
-1566 PGDFIIKFGEYT
+1566 FGSKSFLGFPYS
-1578 LDRPN
+1578 DRNKEMGKGSVSLVN
-1583 GGKFS
+1583 GGKPYGIQS
-1588 GTLRPYYRADDVIN
+1588 MTLVGGTTHGTHSIAA
-1602 MEFYVN
+1602 MGATVN
-1608 GYVTSNK
+1608 GSRSAAFGEELLSDYDHQFIIGKCNVSADKAFIIGNGTYDKRSNALTVDWSGNITAPNLTSPGALRLGFNGGDFQPYFTK
-1615 QEVIF
+1615 GNSASFKVWLMGYTTSGMAEVLF
-1620 LIPLSRP
+1620 FMPFSRP
-1627 IMSTP
+1627 IIGASG
-1632 VSISSINGLTIRQ
+1632 VSVSSVNGLIIRQ
-1645 NGKYIYG
+1645 NNKYLYG
-1652 STASKPIKPSSYTAT
+1652 STATVYVKPSSYTSEI
-1667 VIGGRNG
+1667 VDGGQGVNI
-1674 LNVRAKIVM
+1674 RAKMPNTTNV
-1683 GSNEGFTDNEIS
+1683 T
-1695 KIVNND
+1695 NN
-1701 TCAITA
+1701 TACAITA
-1707 SIKISFD
+1707 SIKITFS

>member
-1 MYQSTTAFGTLVQ
+1 MALSKNLISDFVKATTDDKKTAEETTLYGTIVEYNGSKYVRLDGSDMLTPYTATVAAKAGERVRVSVGKHSATVTGNVSSPAARTGDVEELGQKVDTFDAVVANKATIKDLEVERARVDDLVADNVVIKNQ
-14 QDSRTFKCLLTY
+14 LTADSA
-26 GETSITTV
+26 E
-34 RSIKF
+34 IK
-39 TGGSEGEDDF
+39 D
-49 SLGSTMSQYIEV
+49 L
-61 TIPGKGLV
+61 
-69 VEGTEMLLQIGMD
+69 
-82 VNGKTEYI
+82 
-90 PMGYF
+90 
-95 TAGKPQKADDQI
+95 KAD
-107 TFTAYDRMMNTERTF
+107 N
-122 SMDGTTTNTVA
+122 V
-133 VLKQIADITGVPVVT
+133 DIKVK
-148 SGLTAISIK
+148 LTARDAEIENLKANKIDAEVVSANYATIK
-157 VPKGYSCR
+157 NL
-165 EVLSYVAQLHG
+165 EATQ
-176 AFAVCN
+176 A
-182 RRGQIE
+182 
-188 LHTYVD
+188 
-194 SDYKVK
+194 
-200 TSRYWGNFEHNDYA
+200 
-214 FDVSKFVCFTGQD
+214 
-227 KNGKSISIFSGSGA
+227 
-241 RSVSF
+241 SV
-246 SNPFMTQTVLN
+246 
-257 NILASFKNF
+257 
-266 SYMPG
+266 
-271 TLKMMGDP
+271 
-279 RLDPWDILTVADLS
+279 
-293 GNTYK
+293 
-298 VPIMKLDWEY
+298 
-308 DGGLTYSVEAVG
+308 
-320 LSEEETN
+320 
-327 ADYKGPQTKEMERY
+327 
-341 YAQLVM
+341 
-347 IDRTMINKLDVE
+347 
-359 TAKITYASIKELD
+359 KELSANKANITD
-372 VVKENAEEINTKKA
+372 LAAATGRIDKLESKNIETDNLVAKKA
-386 NIDLANVNNAW
+386 DIDLANVNNAW
-397 IEKGVLKDGSIGSAA
+397 INKGVLKDGSIGSAA
-412 IHEGAVTNTKIA
+412 IHEGAVTNAKIA

-452 ITGPDGQD
+452 IAGPDGQD

-520 SGVYISTTGLGLGD
+520 SGVYISTTGFGLGD

-549 DGVFKLKGKNSSL
+549 DGIFKLKGKNSSL
-562 EFNPVTD
+562 EFNPVMD
-569 MLDINVSN
+569 ILDLNVSN

-615 NQPAWTEG
+615 NQPTWTEG

-657 GAQGVRGPQGVA
+657 GARGPQGAA
-669 GPKGETGA
+669 GPKGETGP
-677 QGPQGATGPQG
+677 QGPQGIQGVKGADGKTYYTWVKYADSPTSGMSDNPSGKKYIGFAYNKTTGTESTSYSDYSWSLIKGEKGETGNTGAQGATGNGIKSITYYYARTTSQTAPSAGNITSTTMPSIDATNKYLWQKEVINYTNNTNQTTVLLLAVYGNTGAQG
-688 PQGDKG
+688 PKGDKG

-713 QGNPGSTGPQGVSV
+713 QGNTGSTGPQGVSV

-789 ANASNAVS
+789 A
-797 TANTANN
+797 
-804 KVNDLKIGG
+804 
-813 RNLLPRT
+813 
-820 DINQYG
+820 
-826 LGYGVAYVEGKV
+826 
-838 EVDNALQ
+838 
-845 YNNKPTLKIQPT
+845 
-857 KYNYGGYYNEYGEKG
+857 
-872 GVSLLAGKT
+872 
-881 YTYSCMIYSSIED
+881 
-894 YFSSGSLGHFQTALK
+894 
-909 GGSEEST
+909 
-916 LHNRTI
+916 
-922 IYEGDRIP
+922 
-930 AKTWTRVH
+930 
-938 IVFTPT
+938 
-944 KDCLFRSF
+944 
-952 FIYFDSLDQI
+952 
-962 IHIANVQLEEGNV
+962 
-975 ATDWTPAPED
+975 
-985 VDNKV
+985 
-990 STANTNASNAV
+990 NASNAV

-1124 GYDGMPSGTGNDNDN
+1124 GYDGMPNGTGNDNDN
-1139 TSLRKNS
+1139 TSLRKS
-1146 VQSLVANKWQRVWFS
+1146 SDYSLVANKWQRVWFS
-1161 YTSKTDV
+1161 YTPRTDV

-1231 SVKALNKIATK
+1231 SVNALNKIATK
-1242 SYSFGGANNKAQWV
+1242 SYSFGGANGKAQWV

-1326 TASNVCEIWTYLPW
+1326 TASNVCEVWTYLPW
-1340 TYWNGNYTISGI
+1340 LYWNGNYTISGI
-1352 YSGWNPNFT
+1352 YSEWNPNFT
-1361 KQDTKP
+1361 KQDAKP

-1438 LGHSNSKNKLKIT
+1438 LGHSNSKSKLKIT

-1490 LKFGNIY
+1490 LKFGNIL

-1515 RVRIGYPLSSNMQY
+1515 RVRIGYPLSSSSQY
-1529 TYSDCPLVV
+1529 VYSDCPLVV
-1538 GSNTNT
+1538 GSNSGVN
-1544 IGDYPWFAVDDG
+1544 DDFPWFAVDDG
-1556 YAFVRNGIIT
+1556 YAFVKNGIAT
-1566 PGDFIIKFGEYT
+1566 PYDFTIKFGEYAM
-1578 LDRPN
+1578 DNPD
-1583 GGKFS
+1583 GGRFG
-1588 GTLRPYYRADDVIN
+1588 GTFRPYFRANDVIN
-1602 MEFYVN
+1602 VEFYAV
-1608 GYVTSNK
+1608 GYVTSGK

-1620 LIPLSRP
+1620 FIPFSRP
-1627 IMSTP
+1627 IMTKP
-1632 VSISSINGLTIRQ
+1632 VSISSVNGLTIRQ
-1645 NGKYIYG
+1645 NGKYIYN
-1652 STASKPIKPSSYTAT
+1652 STASKPIKPASYTAA

-1674 LNVRAKIVM
+1674 LNVRAKM
-1683 GSNEGFTDNEIS
+1683 GIDSNGFTDTDIKN
-1695 KIVNND
+1695 IVNND
-1701 TCAITA
+1701 TCAIMA
-1707 SIKISFD
+1707 SIKIAF